1 MFEICQSKLYVYSYY
16 LPCILIWQFR
26 VLVLIKINYC
36 PDLFIT
42 PLKSSIHPHG
52 GMDRRVLAVLTNKPA
67 RGAENVELERS

>member
-1 MFEICQSKLYVYSYY
+1 MLEVYQSKLYVYSYY

-36 PDLFIT
+36 PGLLIT

-52 GMDRRVLAVLTNKPA
+52 GMDRRVPAVLTNKPA